1 MISEGKKMDKN
12 IVKTPVRWVR
22 PDGTAGEEETFLLS
36 EHTLEIWVNG
46 EKRTSLT
53 CTACDLKELA
63 AGWLL
68 GAGQIESGE
77 EIIFLEISEDNR
89 QANVLIREAE
99 KKETSP
105 TNRMSTT
112 GLTHSMDQRDPMIGQ
127 TSSAAAAA
135 PAPAD
140 IFALASA
147 FQEETKLHRE
157 SQGTHSCMLWHEGKV
172 VYRSE
177 DISRHNAAD
186 KAIGYALLNRI
197 SLRECILFT
206 SGRVPKDMVEKT
218 VRAGVPVLVSKS
230 VATKEAAD
238 YALVCGLQLIWRAWP
253 DRYETSDIS

>member
-22 PDGTAGEEETFLLS
+22 PDGTTGEEETFLLS

-46 EKRTSLT
+46 KKRTSLT

-68 GAGQIESGE
+68 GAGIIKSGE

-105 TNRMSTT
+105 ANLTDPMDLMGPM
-112 GLTHSMDQRDPMIGQ
+112 GLTIR
-127 TSSAAAAA
+127 

-140 IFALASA
+140 IFALALA

-197 SLRECILFT
+197 CMEECILFT

-218 VRAGVPVLVSKS
+218 VRAGIPVLVSKS

-238 YALVCGLQLIWRAWP
+238 YALACGLQLIWRAWP
-253 DRYETSDIS
+253 DRYEEL

>member
-22 PDGTAGEEETFLLS
+22 PDGTCGEEETFLLS

-68 GAGQIESGE
+68 AAGNIESGE
-77 EIIFLEISEDNR
+77 EIVFLEISEDNR

-99 KKETSP
+99 KKETNP
-105 TNRMSTT
+105 AN
-112 GLTHSMDQRDPMIGQ
+112 SMDQMDSAIRPA
-127 TSSAAAAA
+127 SSASAAA

-140 IFALASA
+140 IFALALA

-157 SQGTHSCMLWHEGKV
+157 SQGTHSCMLWHRGKV

-197 SLRECILFT
+197 CMEESILFT

-218 VRAGVPVLVSKS
+218 VRAGIPVLVSKS

-238 YALVCGLQLIWRAWP
+238 YALACGLQLIWRAWP
-253 DRYETSDIS
+253 DRYEKF

>member
-22 PDGTAGEEETFLLS
+22 PDGTCGEEETFLLS

-68 GAGQIESGE
+68 GAGIIKSGE

-99 KKETSP
+99 KKETSL
-105 TNRMSTT
+105 TNP
-112 GLTHSMDQRDPMIGQ
+112 MDQMDPAIRPA
-127 TSSAAAAA
+127 SSASAAA

-140 IFALASA
+140 IFALALA
-147 FQEETKLHRE
+147 FQEETKLQRE
-157 SQGTHSCMLWHEGKV
+157 SQ
-172 VYRSE
+172 
-177 DISRHNAAD
+177 
-186 KAIGYALLNRI
+186 
-197 SLRECILFT
+197 
-206 SGRVPKDMVEKT
+206 
-218 VRAGVPVLVSKS
+218 
-230 VATKEAAD
+230 
-238 YALVCGLQLIWRAWP
+238 
-253 DRYETSDIS
+253 

>member
-22 PDGTAGEEETFLLS
+22 PDGTSGEEETFLLS

-68 GAGQIESGE
+68 GAGIIKSGE

-105 TNRMSTT
+105 AN
-112 GLTHSMDQRDPMIGQ
+112 SMDQMDPAIRPA
-127 TSSAAAAA
+127 SSASAAA

-140 IFALASA
+140 IFALALA

-157 SQGTHSCMLWHEGKV
+157 SQGTHSCMLWHRGKV

-197 SLRECILFT
+197 CMEESILFT

-218 VRAGVPVLVSKS
+218 VRAGIPVLVSKS

-238 YALVCGLQLIWRAWP
+238 YALACGLQLIWRAWP
-253 DRYETSDIS
+253 DRYEELNSSD

>member
-22 PDGTAGEEETFLLS
+22 PDGTCGEEETFLLS

-68 GAGQIESGE
+68 GAGIIKSGE
-77 EIIFLEISEDNR
+77 EIIFLEISEENR

-99 KKETSP
+99 KKETSL
-105 TNRMSTT
+105 TNP
-112 GLTHSMDQRDPMIGQ
+112 MDQMDPAIRPA
-127 TSSAAAAA
+127 SSASAAA

-140 IFALASA
+140 IFALALA

-197 SLRECILFT
+197 CMEESILFT

-218 VRAGVPVLVSKS
+218 VRAGIPVLVSKS

-238 YALVCGLQLIWRAWP
+238 YALACGLQLIWRAWP
-253 DRYETSDIS
+253 DRYEKLNFSD

>member
-1 MISEGKKMDKN
+1 MDKN

-22 PDGTAGEEETFLLS
+22 PDGTCEEEETFLLS

-68 GAGQIESGE
+68 GAGIIKSGE

-105 TNRMSTT
+105 AN
-112 GLTHSMDQRDPMIGQ
+112 SMDQMDPAIRPA
-127 TSSAAAAA
+127 SSASAAA

-140 IFALASA
+140 IFALALA

-157 SQGTHSCMLWHEGKV
+157 SQGTHSCMLWHRGKV

-197 SLRECILFT
+197 CMEESILFT

-218 VRAGVPVLVSKS
+218 VRAGIPVLVSKS

-238 YALVCGLQLIWRAWP
+238 YALACGLQLIWRAWP
-253 DRYETSDIS
+253 DRYEKF

>member
-22 PDGTAGEEETFLLS
+22 PDGTTGEEETFLLS

-46 EKRTSLT
+46 KKRTSLT

-68 GAGQIESGE
+68 GAGIIKSGE

-99 KKETSP
+99 KEEKSP
-105 TNRMSTT
+105 T
-112 GLTHSMDQRDPMIGQ
+112 DPMDPMDPTIRPA
-127 TSSAAAAA
+127 SSAAPIA

-140 IFALASA
+140 IFALALA

-197 SLRECILFT
+197 CKEECILFT

-218 VRAGVPVLVSKS
+218 VRAGIPVLVSKS

-238 YALVCGLQLIWRAWP
+238 YALACGLQLIWRAWP
-253 DRYETSDIS
+253 DRYEEL

>member
-22 PDGTAGEEETFLLS
+22 PDGTTGEEETFLLS

-46 EKRTSLT
+46 KKRTSLT

-68 GAGQIESGE
+68 GAGIIKSGE

-99 KKETSP
+99 KEEKSP
-105 TNRMSTT
+105 T
-112 GLTHSMDQRDPMIGQ
+112 DPMDPMDPTIRPA
-127 TSSAAAAA
+127 SSAAPIA

-140 IFALASA
+140 IFALALA

-197 SLRECILFT
+197 CKEECILFT

-218 VRAGVPVLVSKS
+218 VRAGIPVLVSKS

-238 YALVCGLQLIWRAWP
+238 YALACGFQLIWRAWP
-253 DRYETSDIS
+253 DRYEEL